1 MSMTPKDIFGI
12 ILRAA
17 GLFILRLSLWLFYDY
32 MLWYRTP
39 NAAMKPFDPS
49 LYMGWGI
56 AYLVLGLYLLA
67 GAPHLLRF
75 AYREPEPEPPE
86 SEVEHSE
93 KEEV

>member
-12 ILRAA
+12 IVRAA

-32 MLWYRTP
+32 TLWGRTP
-39 NAAMKPFDPS
+39 NASTKPFDPS
-49 LYMGWGI
+49 IFMVWGI
-56 AYLVLGLYLLA
+56 GYLALGLYLLA

-75 AYREPEPEPPE
+75 SYPEPEPGPPE
-86 SEVEHSE
+86 SEAEHTG